1 MKKEEFKRL
10 ALSFGIVLVVNV
22 LILSIVNSFQIS
34 YWENAPVEEII
45 YNMVA
50 GENEQGIE
58 YLHNDTNFN
67 IDDDDA
73 ERIESLLKDSSAIKL
88 SKKESYKMLYLLNE
102 KSFALYFV
110 IPDNYR
116 ADGIFESIKEP
127 ISQLWFYVYDS
138 EVYIVRATDERQTK
152 SDKREF
158 AVYKAKDNTE
168 LYDELNQYV
177 DPSGDGIFYCTIPD
191 WLDAVRHRGAVYLP
205 VIVWEVELVNF
216 LIKKIKRK
224 HSNNVDE

>member
-1 MKKEEFKRL
+1 MKNEEFKRL

-88 SKKESYKMLYLLNE
+88 SKKESYKMLYLLNL
-102 KSFALYFV
+102 KL
-110 IPDNYR
+110 
-116 ADGIFESIKEP
+116 
-127 ISQLWFYVYDS
+127 
-138 EVYIVRATDERQTK
+138 
-152 SDKREF
+152 
-158 AVYKAKDNTE
+158 
-168 LYDELNQYV
+168 
-177 DPSGDGIFYCTIPD
+177 
-191 WLDAVRHRGAVYLP
+191 
-205 VIVWEVELVNF
+205 
-216 LIKKIKRK
+216 
-224 HSNNVDE
+224 